1 MPKLNKKLKREKR
14 RKRVRAKVLGT
25 VMVPRL
31 CVTRTNTHIY
41 TQLIDDNKG
50 HTILSASDIEL
61 KNSKAKIQESETK
74 TKVQKEKQPLTVKTE
89 VAFRVGVLIAKKAQD
104 KKIEKVVFDRGGY
117 KYHGR
122 VKALAEGAREGGLK
136 F

>member
-1 MPKLNKKLKREKR
+1 MSESNKKLKRQQR
-14 RKRVRAKVLGT
+14 HKRVRAKVSGT
-25 VMVPRL
+25 ISVPRL

-41 TQLIDDNKG
+41 AQLINDDKG
-50 HTILSASDIEL
+50 HTLLTARDLEIYPVKS
-61 KNSKAKIQESETK
+61 SKAGAKQFNRVKIK
-74 TKVQKEKQPLTVKTE
+74 GVKKVDLARE
-89 VAFRVGVLIAKKAQD
+89 VGKLIAKKAQE

-122 VKALAEGAREGGLK
+122 VKAVAEGAREGGLK